1 MATDHNFRVKNG
13 LEVGG
18 QEVITSSG
26 VITSAA
32 LGGQTLSSTDSP
44 TFDNLTL
51 TGSLRGPATMTIDP
65 AAVGD
70 NTGTLVIAGNLQ
82 VDGTTT
88 TINSTT
94 MTVDDLNITLASG
107 SANAGAANGAGITVD
122 IANNTNPTLLY
133 NGTIDSW
140 DFNKPVRIPSGSGV
154 ELDII
159 GNLAGNIRA
168 NGELYILSQTN
179 SLLLGSNGTNA
190 IVNVDVNGYV
200 GIGMSTDTPNA
211 QLHVYSV
218 PAEGFRLEGND
229 EYVYNSYY
237 GTVSSTETRLGYI
250 GFANQTGTATDFNF
264 VNDQSGNFTFDT
276 LSATRLQIEGG
287 LVRSNEKLMI
297 NADAGNEQ
305 FVIRRSSANNEQLI
319 LGVHSSDYA
328 TIQAVEQG
336 VSWNPIALNPNG
348 GNIGIGLVAPQ
359 SELSINFGSGRN
371 TNPPTTNIHQ
381 SNFSVLKND
390 GTTSGDYGYQLGVKS
405 SGDVWSQVG
414 RTDNSGTS
422 TWYHQIIQP
431 SGGNVVIGRDGTP
444 VAKLE
449 VAGQLYAG
457 PIGTG
462 NATTKAE
469 MSTYNVLKL
478 KPHDSNSTN
487 MTFAQVSGGDGI
499 GIQVSNGPQTANWNI
514 ALNPF
519 GGYVGIGTDSPAVEL
534 DIKRSQNSYP
544 LRIGSSQGEGRAMV
558 FADINASP
566 TKYNFLAG
574 AQYNVNNGFEITPST
589 AVGGYTFNAP
599 AFAVRETGRVTIGNY
614 SGTPETQL
622 NIMHDGHGLG
632 IGYEADLKRQAGMYT
647 SSAAHVQTAYG
658 DLILKART
666 DYGGFYGI
674 GLFTASSDNT
684 PTRRFTIQANGVAV
698 SNKGQIGFIN
708 GTNYIDVDQATAV
721 RMRFFLS
728 GYSSGEITRIGSS
741 NGGSFRPDQYSTGTT
756 AESYPAFAEASD
768 ENTGIAFPAAD
779 EISIVTGG
787 SKRISVK
794 GGNVGIGGSSS
805 ALMHTRKFNV
815 FSDGTNN
822 DGFHSSNY
830 NGANTYLC
838 SAHYMTAASSTV
850 YHNIKTNISCAN
862 ESVMYRVHV
871 TGYNYGTT
879 ATIDL
884 HAAAYAYAA
893 GNSHTALIYQN
904 QGTDSAQTIQIYKS
918 SDNFSCIKI
927 YLGTSAYYAGF
938 LYHFEFAQPTG
949 YNKDFEI
956 QSASFTSSSANQY

>member
-1 MATDHNFRVKNG
+1 MATDHNFRIKNG

-18 QEVITSSG
+18 QEVISSSG
-26 VITSAA
+26 VVTSAA

-88 TINSTT
+88 TINSTSLS
-94 MTVDDLNITLASG
+94 VDDLNITLASG
-107 SANAGAANGAGITVD
+107 AANAAAADGAGLTVD
-122 IANNTNPTLLY
+122 GASATLTYDSTN
-133 NGTIDSW
+133 DRW
-140 DFNKPVRIPSGSGV
+140 AFNKGIAIPCDSDVEIELTGSA
-154 ELDII
+154 
-159 GNLAGNIRA
+159 AGNIRA
-168 NGELYILSQTN
+168 NQQLYLLSQN
-179 SLLLGSNGTNA
+179 SSLYLGSNGTNA
-190 IVNVDVNGYV
+190 IVNVNSNGYV
-200 GIGMSTDTPNA
+200 GVGMSTDTPNA
-211 QLHVYSV
+211 QLHVYST

-264 VNDQSGNFTFDT
+264 VNDQSGRFTFDT
-276 LSATRLQIEGG
+276 LGNTRFQVEGG
-287 LVRSNEKLMI
+287 TVRSNEKLLI

-305 FVIRRSSANNEQLI
+305 FVIRRSSATNEQLI

-328 TIQAVEQG
+328 TIQSVEQG

-348 GNIGIGLVAPQ
+348 GNIGIGTVAPQ
-359 SELSINFGSGRN
+359 SEFAINFGSGRN
-371 TNPPTTNIHQ
+371 TSPPTTNIHQ

-390 GTTSGDYGYQLGVKS
+390 GSSGGDYGYQLGVKN

-414 RTDNSGTS
+414 RTDDSGTS
-422 TWYHQIIQP
+422 TWYHQILQP

-449 VAGQLYAG
+449 VSGQLYAG
-457 PIGTG
+457 PVGTG
-462 NATTKAE
+462 DATTKAL
-469 MSTYNVLKL
+469 MDTYSVLKL
-478 KPHDSNSTN
+478 KPHDQNSTN
-487 MTFAQVSGGDGI
+487 MTFASVSGGDGI
-499 GIQVSNGPQTANWNI
+499 GIQVSNGPQTANWHI

-519 GGYVGIGTDSPAVEL
+519 GGYVGIGTDSPGVEL
-534 DIKRSQNSYP
+534 DIKRSANSYP
-544 LRIGSSQGEGRAMV
+544 LRIGSSQGEGRAIV
-558 FADINASP
+558 FADINSSP
-566 TKYNFLAG
+566 TKYNFIAG
-574 AQYNVNNGFEITPST
+574 TQYNVNDAFEITPST

-599 AFAVRETGRVTIGNY
+599 AFAVRHDGKITIGNY

-622 NIMHDGHGLG
+622 NIAHDGHGLG

-674 GLFTASSDNT
+674 GLFTASSNDT

-698 SNKGQIGFIN
+698 SNHGQIGFIN
-708 GTNYIDVDQATAV
+708 DTNFINVDQATAT
-721 RMRFFLS
+721 RMRFALN
-728 GYSSGEITRIGSS
+728 GYNAGEIKRIGSS
-741 NGGSFRPDQYSTGTT
+741 AGGSFRPDQYSTGTT
-756 AESYPAFAEASD
+756 AESYPAFAEYSD
-768 ENTGIAFPAAD
+768 ENTGIAFPGAD
-779 EISIVTGG
+779 QVSIVTGG
-787 SKRISVK
+787 SKRISVVNT
-794 GGNVGIGGSSS
+794 NVGIGSSGSV
-805 ALMHTRKFNV
+805 LLNTRKFNV
-815 FSDGTNN
+815 ISDGLNN
-822 DGFHSSNY
+822 DGVHVGNY
-830 NGANTYLC
+830 NGANTYMC
-838 SAHYMTAASSTV
+838 AAHYMTGAGSTL

-862 ESVMYRVHV
+862 ENVMYRVHV
-871 TGYNYGTT
+871 TGYNYGTSH
-879 ATIDL
+879 AIDL
-884 HAAAYAYAA
+884 HAWGYAYSA
-893 GNSHTALIYQN
+893 GNTHAGVGTQN
-904 QGTDSAQTIQIYKS
+904 QGTDSAQSIEIYKS

-927 YLGTSAYYAGF
+927 YLGASSYYAGF
-938 LYHFEFAQPTG
+938 VYHFEFAQPTG

-956 QSASFTSSSANQY
+956 TSATFTSSSSNQY